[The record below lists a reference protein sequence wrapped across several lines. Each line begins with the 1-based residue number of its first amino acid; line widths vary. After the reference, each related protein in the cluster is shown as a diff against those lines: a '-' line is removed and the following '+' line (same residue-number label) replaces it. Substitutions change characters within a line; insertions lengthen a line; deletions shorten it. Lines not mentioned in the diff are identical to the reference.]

1 MSINRS
7 RAAEVTEAG
16 TSLRVETIVDGSLQN
31 INSNNNL
38 GPLNSNGEGQQEEPW
53 DPAEKATSKMPMQSE
68 SQSNTILFVGGTRN
82 AQSNQVLIGETERM
96 KLMLKNSPSHQIL

>member
-7 RAAEVTEAG
+7 RAAEVTEAN

-38 GPLNSNGEGQQEEPW
+38 GPSNSNGQG
-53 DPAEKATSKMPMQSE
+53 K
-68 SQSNTILFVGGTRN
+68 
-82 AQSNQVLIGETERM
+82 
-96 KLMLKNSPSHQIL
+96 